1 METIFSYIWCTGMIH
16 VTLSDNINTGKLEVA
31 LPESMIG
38 TIDRQHQDVSQ
49 SRFIKKIET
58 YLKRR

>member
-1 METIFSYIWCTGMIH
+1 MWCTGMMHI
-16 VTLSDNINTGKLEVA
+16 TLCDNIDTGKLGVA

-58 YLKRR
+58 YLKGGSSR

>member
-1 METIFSYIWCTGMIH
+1 MTH
-16 VTLSDNINTGKLEVA
+16 VTLFDNINTGKLEVA

-58 YLKRR
+58 YLKGGSKR

>member
-1 METIFSYIWCTGMIH
+1 MWCASMTH
-16 VTLSDNINTGKLEVA
+16 VTLSDNINTWKLEVT
-31 LPESMIG
+31 LPKSTIG

-49 SRFIKKIET
+49 SRFINKIET

>member
-1 METIFSYIWCTGMIH
+1 MIYA
-16 VTLSDNINTGKLEVA
+16 TLSDNINTGKLEVT

-49 SRFIKKIET
+49 SRFIKKTEN
-58 YLKRR
+58 YLKRP